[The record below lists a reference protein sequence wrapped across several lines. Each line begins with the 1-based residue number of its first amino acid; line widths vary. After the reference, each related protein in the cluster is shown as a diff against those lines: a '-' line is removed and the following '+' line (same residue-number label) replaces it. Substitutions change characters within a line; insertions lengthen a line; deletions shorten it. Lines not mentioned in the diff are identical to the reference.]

1 MQNEDRKPIPVTPH
15 ATGKN
20 NVHSYCSSTF
30 GIINPTD
37 VRLEKKKKKKKTESS
52 NHQKHLLFL
61 PTSGSNR
68 NQSHPHPSGPQSHH
82 STPHH
87 LRPDKSGRT
96 STIREIWYR
105 QPTALPHTRSSQHIF
120 HIYAPYPTT
129 RPPCAHS
136 SLNSHGYRFLRDN
149 AVTTTMHQAYTN
161 TLPKPQSHSPRLHIH
176 RVSSHLFTP
185 VSLSQAGKLWTPSLS
200 TYAGQHLPSPSTR
213 ENATELRSYTAST
226 IQGAQRHSP

>member
-1 MQNEDRKPIPVTPH
+1 MRRVPDPFHSQPLSNRHHAVPRCRRISPKTHRFTQNSCQPQGATNAISRIPTHPGPK
-15 ATGKN
+15 ATIQLHITFAPTKAAAPAPFGK
-20 NVHSYCSSTF
+20 F
-30 GIINPTD
+30 GIGNP
-37 VRLEKKKKKKKTESS
+37 RLYPIHGAA
-52 NHQKHLLFL
+52 N
-61 PTSGSNR
+61 
-68 NQSHPHPSGPQSHH
+68 
-82 STPHH
+82 
-87 LRPDKSGRT
+87 
-96 STIREIWYR
+96 I
-105 QPTALPHTRSSQHIF
+105 IF